1 MAKSPFIAALL
12 AATFCAGSAWAGNV
26 IDLQVIGRS
35 HGQPVPVY
43 YHNGKTYVVGAP
55 NERYSVRLIN
65 RTNGRIMAVLSVDGV
80 NAITGET
87 ASGRQSG
94 YVLGPYESTEVTGW
108 RKSETEVARFYF
120 TRLEDSY
127 AARTDRPNNVG
138 VIGVAAF
145 KEKQQVIAVA
155 PPSPYPAPYPA
166 PQSYQPYRANE
177 GGGVRIEGSTDIR
190 PGASDAYAVAVG
202 KANSAKRGAEIGD
215 ARAPAVAISPPV
227 RQEPHLGTGHGEREA
242 SEISYTDFKRA
253 SSTPAEV
260 VSVWY
265 DSFQALASRG
275 IIPYSPPPGRP
286 EPQAFPGQFAPDP
299 RR

>member
-1 MAKSPFIAALL
+1 MAKSTFIAGFL
-12 AATFCAGSAWAGNV
+12 AASLCTAHAWAGNL

-35 HGQPVPVY
+35 QGQPVPVY
-43 YHNGKTYVVGAP
+43 YYGGKTYVVGAP
-55 NERYSVRLIN
+55 GERYSVRLIN
-65 RTNGRIMAVLSVDGV
+65 RSNGRLLAVLSVDGV

-108 RKSETEVARFYF
+108 RKSESEVARFYF

-145 KEKQQVIAVA
+145 KEKPQAVVIS
-155 PPSPYPAPYPA
+155 PQPPYPYPSAA

-177 GGGVRIEGSTDIR
+177 GASAPRIQGDTSIR
-190 PGASDAYAVAVG
+190 ANAENAVAVG
-202 KANSAKRGAEIGD
+202 KANSAKRGTGD
-215 ARAPAVAISPPV
+215 MAAPASALSPPVV

-253 SSTPAEV
+253 SSSPAEV

-275 IIPYSPPPGRP
+275 IIPYAPPPGRP
-286 EPQAFPGQFAPDP
+286 EPQAFPGQFVPDP